1 MNTSQPS
8 GRDTSFSLAPSSGGA
23 SNSLVAA
30 GPSLSSSTGRRPGNS
45 SIVSWATFFAWSA
58 SLPDT
63 SGDQQQAGSPQQV
76 VGLGRAGA
84 LLAGGPQ
91 LAAHP
96 GQGLDGVAAAS
107 GGLASHA
114 LDLAGQAGDVGLG
127 HRRRLVLGQ
136 RGDGFALLHRPLRV
150 LAESVGQR
158 RHQRRVGI
166 LTAAHRDRQHH
177 QTGGRVGRPG
187 QGDESETEHRELGQ
201 ATVGG
206 HRQQEYSFAG
216 REKD

>member
-1 MNTSQPS
+1 MASPLPAAALRATPSTSP
-8 GRDTSFSLAPSSGGA
+8 A
-23 SNSLVAA
+23 
-30 GPSLSSSTGRRPGNS
+30 RR
-45 SIVSWATFFAWSA
+45 ATSA
-58 SLPDT
+58 SVI
-63 SGDQQQAGSPQQV
+63 A
-76 VGLGRAGA
+76 VGWYLAREGMA
-84 LLAGGPQ
+84 L
-91 LAAHP
+91 
-96 GQGLDGVAAAS
+96 
-107 GGLASHA
+107 
-114 LDLAGQAGDVGLG
+114 
-127 HRRRLVLGQ
+127 
-136 RGDGFALLHRPLRV
+136 ALLHRPLRV

-177 QTGGRVGRPG
+177 QTGGRLGRPS